1 MSPSRRVVAVMRHLP
16 DPGVRPLTDAGVEVV
31 HQAEDRPASRE
42 ELLELA
48 SGAQGLLTFLSDRVD
63 GELFEAAPSLR
74 VVSNLAVGYDNVDL
88 EAAARHGVIV
98 TNTPGVLTETTAD
111 MAWALMLGAA
121 RRVIE
126 GDRWVRSGEWPGW
139 GPSQLL
145 GRTVHGRTL
154 GIFGMGSIGRAVARR
169 ASGFGMDV
177 LYHNRRRDLVG
188 EAATC
193 ARYVSFG
200 ELLEQSDFLC
210 LTAPLTDE
218 THHAIDA
225 DALAQMRP
233 DAVLVNVGRGP
244 LIDEA
249 ALVHA
254 LADRRIAAAGL
265 DVFEREPELAD
276 GLAGLENAVLV
287 PHLGSATHQTRA
299 DMVRLCCDNLIA
311 VLRGRDPLTPVDPT
325 GPAGRAM

>member
-1 MSPSRRVVAVMRHLP
+1 MRHLP
-16 DPGVRPLTDAGVEVV
+16 EPGVRPLTDAGIEVL

-48 SGAQGLLTFLSDRVD
+48 SGAHGLLTLLSDRVD
-63 GELFEAAPSLR
+63 DELLDAAPSLR
-74 VVSNLAVGYDNVDL
+74 VVANLAVGYDNIDL
-88 EAAARHGVIV
+88 DAAARHGVTV

-111 MAWALMLGAA
+111 LAWALMLSAA
-121 RRVIE
+121 RRILE

-145 GRTVHGRTL
+145 GRSVHGRTL
-154 GIFGMGSIGRAVARR
+154 GVFGMGSIGRAVARR
-169 ASGFGMDV
+169 AAGFGMEV

-188 EAATC
+188 EAATG
-193 ARYVSFG
+193 ARYVPFV
-200 ELLEQSDFLC
+200 ELLEQADFLC
-210 LTAPLTDE
+210 LTAPLTDG
-218 THHAIDA
+218 TRHAIDA
-225 DALAQMRP
+225 DALAHMKP

-244 LIDEA
+244 LVDEA

-265 DVFEREPELAD
+265 DVFEREPELAE

-287 PHLGSATHQTRA
+287 PHLGSATDQARS

-311 VLRGRDPLTPVDPT
+311 VLRGRPPITPVDPK